1 MTISLEIQS
10 YIEQNKQELFQ
21 LLSDM
26 IRINTENTG
35 SDGRETPLALY
46 MSKKLRELGVDS
58 CVYSPDSLPGIQ
70 EHPDYSPGRQLGE
83 RMNITAQLPGTA
95 GGRSLMLAAHLD
107 TVPIGDPSLWT
118 VPPTEGLIRDGRI
131 YGRGACDDKYALAA
145 WLFLV
150 RAFREL
156 GVTFRND
163 LYFSGYVDEE
173 FGGGNGALACCLKY
187 PCDYYLNLDGDD
199 FDIWNHAVGGQR
211 IALYIRC
218 DRPLASCERMI
229 DGLMLCR
236 ERVDAFGARRKAEL
250 AANEG
255 FRHSDIPASALRYLS
270 ISSGVNTNDRNKGC
284 LDFAFYTDRDRQSIT
299 EELDRL
305 FKDISGDLET
315 LGLSIERVCNRSRF
329 FHYGSIEETDAN
341 LRLLRSAAKAS
352 VGREL
357 AVRPS
362 CLSDLSLF
370 LGCAPRRAFAFGA
383 GRDFDVYGG
392 AHLPDEFIE
401 CDKLVE
407 FTKILAS
414 FLFLWDEQNG

>member
-1 MTISLEIQS
+1 MSSASDVQR
-10 YIEQNKQELFQ
+10 YIDSNRQELFQ

-46 MSKKLRELGVDS
+46 MGKTLRELGVEH
-58 CVYSPDSLPGIQ
+58 CVYSPDSLPGIR
-70 EHPDYSPGRQLGE
+70 EHPDYLPGRRLGE
-83 RMNITAQLPGTA
+83 RMNITARLPGKS

-150 RAFREL
+150 KAFREL
-156 GVTFRND
+156 GVTLRND

-187 PCDYYLNLDGDD
+187 PCDHYLNLDGDN

-211 IALYIRC
+211 IALYIKC

-229 DGLMLCR
+229 DGLMLCK
-236 ERVDAFGARRKAEL
+236 ERIDAFGARRKAEL

-255 FRHSDIPASALRYLS
+255 FRDSDIPASALRYLS
-270 ISSGVNTNDRNKGC
+270 ISSGTNTNDRNRAC
-284 LDFAFYTDRDRQSIT
+284 LDFAFYTDKDRQSIT

-305 FKDISGDLET
+305 FRSISGELEP
-315 LGLSIERVCNRSRF
+315 LGLSIEKVCYKSRF
-329 FHYGSIEETDAN
+329 FNYGSIADTEPN
-341 LRLLRSAAKAS
+341 VCLLKSAARAS

-370 LGCAPRRAFAFGA
+370 LGCAPGRAFAFGA

-401 CDKLVE
+401 CDRLVE
-407 FTKILAS
+407 FTKILAG
-414 FLFLWDEQNG
+414 FLFTWDEQNG